1 MAESVI
7 CDREVFLSAAPPDLG
22 VGVPMIPGSLSGDAY
37 LDMFHYLKHFI
48 SL

>member
-7 CDREVFLSAAPPDLG
+7 CDREVFLSAALPGLG
-22 VGVPMIPGSLSGDAY
+22 AGVPMFLGSPSGDAY
-37 LDMFHYLKHFI
+37 VVLFHYLKHFI